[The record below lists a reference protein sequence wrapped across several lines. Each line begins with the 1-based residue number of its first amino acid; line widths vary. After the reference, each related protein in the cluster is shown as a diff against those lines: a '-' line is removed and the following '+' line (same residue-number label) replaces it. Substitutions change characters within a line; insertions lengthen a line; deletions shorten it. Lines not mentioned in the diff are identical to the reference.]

1 MLQQQ
6 RIKVSLVKEYLKI
19 LESDIYVKVKNIDAL
34 QNSRKMNENKVSETN
49 YKLIKE
55 LCG

>member
-1 MLQQQ
+1 MLKQQK
-6 RIKVSLVKEYLKI
+6 IKISFVKEYLKI